1 VICQEVSWFEPD
13 DDLELVQKTVNLP
26 QEEGVLG
33 ASRSVLGCGYSHIFE
48 GKNVSWMR
56 WFVAKWN
63 VVTLNT
69 AKPVAGT
76 PHTCVNMQLAKCGIK
91 SSSFMQVQIL
101 PIFQNDVA
109 GYQERIRGRFV
120 LRTIGEIHPCWCQSD
135 SSGIA

>member
-1 VICQEVSWFEPD
+1 MLRAELLRSSEPD
-13 DDLELVQKTVNLP
+13 ELVQRRPTFSQGGRFRRL
-26 QEEGVLG
+26 
-33 ASRSVLGCGYSHIFE
+33 SVDFMVWLLSNIFE

-63 VVTLNT
+63 VVALDTG
-69 AKPVAGT
+69 KPLERT

-91 SSSFMQVQIL
+91 SCSFMQVQIL

-120 LRTIGEIHPCWCQSD
+120 LRTIGEIHPCWCQFD